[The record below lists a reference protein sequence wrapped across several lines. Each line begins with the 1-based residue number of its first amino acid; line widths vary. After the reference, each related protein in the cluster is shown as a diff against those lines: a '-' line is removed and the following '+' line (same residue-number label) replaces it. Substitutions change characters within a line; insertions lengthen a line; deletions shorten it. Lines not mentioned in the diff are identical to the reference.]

1 MQAWWCLQA
10 NGTASSVDPAISK
23 RLRELAVP
31 LLCSMAHSTGRAR
44 SALAAADGHAVLL
57 GALTDRTWQ
66 VRPPAGLDDTISL
79 NDRDY
84 QPWSCNRAVHETEHI
99 CADLSLLKRSPT

>member
-1 MQAWWCLQA
+1 VPQA
-10 NGTASSVDPAISK
+10 NGAAPSVDPAITK

-66 VRPPAGLDDTISL
+66 VRPRTGLHDCPTLSVTASTSEDCSDGVVSDAG
-79 NDRDY
+79 
-84 QPWSCNRAVHETEHI
+84 
-99 CADLSLLKRSPT
+99 PTH

>member
-1 MQAWWCLQA
+1 M
-10 NGTASSVDPAISK
+10 

-57 GALTDRTWQ
+57 GVLTDRPWQ
-66 VRPPAGLDDTISL
+66 A
-79 NDRDY
+79 
-84 QPWSCNRAVHETEHI
+84 RAPCSVST
-99 CADLSLLKRSPT
+99 C